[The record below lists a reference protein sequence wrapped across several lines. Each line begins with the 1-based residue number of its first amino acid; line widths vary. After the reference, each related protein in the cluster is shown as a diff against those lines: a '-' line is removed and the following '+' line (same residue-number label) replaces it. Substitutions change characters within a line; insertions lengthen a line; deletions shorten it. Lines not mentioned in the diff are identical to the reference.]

1 MSGQISTFLMKLWPK
16 STNNR
21 VNIAFLADF
30 ALDFRTNVQK
40 RAIMRILGVDPG
52 LTRCGVGV
60 IDLDLRRK
68 PVFVSVNVLRT
79 PAQADLPTRLGQ
91 LAQQFESVLEE
102 FAPDVVVVERVFS
115 QHNVR
120 SAMDTASAAA
130 VVMLAANQRELPV
143 GIYTPTEV
151 KAAVTGT
158 GRADKAQV
166 TAMVTRIL
174 NLSEIPKPAD
184 AADSLA
190 LAICHAWRGVGQM
203 RIAQAVEKQNR
214 AVS

>member
-1 MSGQISTFLMKLWPK
+1 
-16 STNNR
+16 
-21 VNIAFLADF
+21 
-30 ALDFRTNVQK
+30 
-40 RAIMRILGVDPG
+40 MRILGVDPG

-60 IDLDLRRK
+60 IDLDSKRK
-68 PVFVSVNVLRT
+68 PVFVSVDVLRT
-79 PAQADLPTRLGQ
+79 PAEADLPTRLGLLAEQ
-91 LAQQFESVLEE
+91 LEGILANFE
-102 FAPDVVVVERVFS
+102 PDVVAVERVFS

-130 VVMLAANQRELPV
+130 VVMLAANQRGLPV

-158 GRADKAQV
+158 GRADKSQV

-184 AADSLA
+184 AADALA
-190 LAICHAWRGVGQM
+190 LAICHAWRGVAQI
-203 RIAQAVEKQNR
+203 RIAHAVTKQNR

>member
-1 MSGQISTFLMKLWPK
+1 
-16 STNNR
+16 
-21 VNIAFLADF
+21 
-30 ALDFRTNVQK
+30 
-40 RAIMRILGVDPG
+40 MRILGVDPG

-60 IDLDLRRK
+60 IDLDSKRK
-68 PVFVSVNVLRT
+68 PVFVSVNVLCT
-79 PAQADLPTRLGQ
+79 PATADLPTRLGD
-91 LAQQFESVLEE
+91 LAEQFETVLRE
-102 FAPDVVVVERVFS
+102 FAPDVVAVERVFS

-130 VVMLAANQRELPV
+130 VVMLAANQRDLPI

-174 NLSEIPKPAD
+174 NLTEIPKPAD

-203 RIAQAVEKQNR
+203 RIAHAVTKQKR

>member
-1 MSGQISTFLMKLWPK
+1 
-16 STNNR
+16 
-21 VNIAFLADF
+21 
-30 ALDFRTNVQK
+30 
-40 RAIMRILGVDPG
+40 MRILGVDPG

-60 IDLDLRRK
+60 IELDAKRK
-68 PVFVSVNVLRT
+68 PVFISVNVIRT
-79 PAQADLPTRLGQ
+79 PAELDLPSRLGLLNNQ
-91 LAQQFESVLEE
+91 LQELFVEIQ
-102 FAPDVVVVERVFS
+102 PDVVAVERVFS

-130 VVMLAANQRELPV
+130 VVMLAANTRGLPV

-174 NLSEIPKPAD
+174 NLSEAPKPAD

-190 LAICHAWRGVGQM
+190 LAICHAWRGVAQM
-203 RIAQAVEKQNR
+203 RIAHAVTKQNR

>member
-1 MSGQISTFLMKLWPK
+1 
-16 STNNR
+16 
-21 VNIAFLADF
+21 
-30 ALDFRTNVQK
+30 
-40 RAIMRILGVDPG
+40 MRILGVDPG

-60 IDLDLRRK
+60 IDLDAKRK
-68 PVFVSVNVLRT
+68 PVFVSVNVIRT
-79 PAQADLPTRLGQ
+79 PADADLPSRLGQ
-91 LAQQFESVLEE
+91 LSEQLEE
-102 FAPDVVVVERVFS
+102 ILSNYEPDVVAVERVFS

-130 VVMLAANQRELPV
+130 IVMLAANQRKLPV

-190 LAICHAWRGVGQM
+190 LAICHAWRGTAQL
-203 RIAQAVEKQNR
+203 RISQALIKEKR

>member
-1 MSGQISTFLMKLWPK
+1 MDS
-16 STNNR
+16 NR
-21 VNIAFLADF
+21 KA
-30 ALDFRTNVQK
+30 
-40 RAIMRILGVDPG
+40 
-52 LTRCGVGV
+52 
-60 IDLDLRRK
+60 
-68 PVFVSVNVLRT
+68 VFVSVDVLRT
-79 PAQADLPTRLGQ
+79 PADADLPTRLGN
-91 LAQQFESVLEE
+91 LAQQFEAVLRE
-102 FAPDVVVVERVFS
+102 FEPDVVAVERVFS

-130 VVMLAANQRELPV
+130 VVMLAANQHELPV

-174 NLSEIPKPAD
+174 NLTEIPKPAD

-203 RIAQAVEKQNR
+203 RIAHAVTKQKR

>member
-1 MSGQISTFLMKLWPK
+1 
-16 STNNR
+16 
-21 VNIAFLADF
+21 
-30 ALDFRTNVQK
+30 
-40 RAIMRILGVDPG
+40 MRILGVDPG

-60 IDLDLRRK
+60 IDLDAKRK
-68 PVFVSVNVLRT
+68 PCFVSVNVLRT
-79 PAQADLPTRLGQ
+79 PAEADLPTRLGQ
-91 LAQQFESVLEE
+91 LAEQVSEVLEN
-102 FAPDVVVVERVFS
+102 FAPDVLAVERVFS

-130 VVMLAANQRELPV
+130 VVMLAANQRGIPV

-174 NLSEIPKPAD
+174 NLSEVPKPAD

-203 RIAQAVEKQNR
+203 RIANAVTKQNR

>member
-1 MSGQISTFLMKLWPK
+1 
-16 STNNR
+16 
-21 VNIAFLADF
+21 
-30 ALDFRTNVQK
+30 
-40 RAIMRILGVDPG
+40 MRILGVDPG

-60 IDLDLRRK
+60 IDLDAKRK
-68 PVFVSVNVLRT
+68 PVFVCVNVIRT
-79 PAQADLPTRLGQ
+79 PADADLPTRLGQ
-91 LAQQFESVLEE
+91 LSAQLDEILCNYE
-102 FAPDVVVVERVFS
+102 PDVVAVERVFS

-130 VVMLAANQRELPV
+130 VVMLAANQRKLPV

-166 TAMVTRIL
+166 SAMVTRIL
-174 NLSEIPKPAD
+174 SLSEIPKPAD

-190 LAICHAWRGVGQM
+190 LAICHAWRGTAQL
-203 RIAQAVEKQNR
+203 RISQALIKEKR